1 MYRLAMVALLVLLFK
16 WLPKYGYM
24 KRVGMG
30 LVHYVFMIAVVLSL
44 IVSLSSCNMTG
55 NVVLNGKD
63 LIIEK
68 MKVIHVPTGVSL
80 KSNTTKV
87 EGVQVDTIG
96 NDELTGDFRYDNM
109 FK

>member
-1 MYRLAMVALLVLLFK
+1 MVALLVLRFK
-16 WLPKYGYM
+16 WLPNYGYM

-30 LVHYVFMIAVVLSL
+30 LVHYVFMIAVVLFL

-68 MKVIHVPTGVSL
+68 IKGLSVPTGISQ
-80 KSNTTKV
+80 KSDTSKLEV
-87 EGVQVDTIG
+87 GKVDTTDNI
-96 NDELTGDFRYDNM
+96 ELTGDFRYDNL

>member
-1 MYRLAMVALLVLLFK
+1 MLSIHR
-16 WLPKYGYM
+16 YM
-24 KRVGMG
+24 KKVGMG

-96 NDELTGDFRYDNM
+96 NYELTGDFRYDNM

>member
-1 MYRLAMVALLVLLFK
+1 
-16 WLPKYGYM
+16 
-24 KRVGMG
+24 MG
-30 LVHYVFMIAVVLSL
+30 QVHYVFMIAVVLFL

-68 MKVIHVPTGVSL
+68 MKGLQVPTGISI
-80 KSNTTKV
+80 KSDTSKV
-87 EGVQVDTIG
+87 DEVQIDSNG
-96 NDELTGDFRYDNM
+96 DKELTGDFRYDNL

>member
-1 MYRLAMVALLVLLFK
+1 
-16 WLPKYGYM
+16 M

-30 LVHYVFMIAVVLSL
+30 LIHYVFMIALIFFL

-63 LIIEK
+63 IVIEK
-68 MKVIHVPTGVSL
+68 VKGLSVPTGISFKLDTSKLEVG
-80 KSNTTKV
+80 
-87 EGVQVDTIG
+87 EVDTTD
-96 NDELTGDFRYDNM
+96 NSELTGDFRYDNL

>member
-1 MYRLAMVALLVLLFK
+1 
-16 WLPKYGYM
+16 M

-30 LVHYVFMIAVVLSL
+30 LVHYVFMIAVVFFL

-55 NVVLNGKD
+55 NVVLNGKE

-68 MKVIHVPTGVSL
+68 MKGLQVPTGVRL
-80 KSNTTKV
+80 KSDTSKV
-87 EGVQVDTIG
+87 EDVKVDTTDNI
-96 NDELTGDFRYDNM
+96 ELTGDFRYDNL

>member
-1 MYRLAMVALLVLLFK
+1 
-16 WLPKYGYM
+16 M

-30 LVHYVFMIAVVLSL
+30 LVHYVFMIAVVLFL

-55 NVVLNGKD
+55 NVVLNSKD

-68 MKVIHVPTGVSL
+68 MKGLHVTTGVSL
-80 KSNTTKV
+80 KSDTSKV
-87 EGVQVDTIG
+87 EDVNVDTTDNI
-96 NDELTGDFRYDNM
+96 ELTGDFRYDNL

>member
-1 MYRLAMVALLVLLFK
+1 MLSIHR
-16 WLPKYGYM
+16 YM

-30 LVHYVFMIAVVLSL
+30 LVHYVFMIAVVLFL

-55 NVVLNGKD
+55 NVVLNGKV

-68 MKVIHVPTGVSL
+68 MKVIHVPTGVNL
-80 KSNTTKV
+80 KSDTTKV

-109 FK
+109 FN

>member
-1 MYRLAMVALLVLLFK
+1 
-16 WLPKYGYM
+16 
-24 KRVGMG
+24 MG
-30 LVHYVFMIAVVLSL
+30 LVHYVFMIAVVLFL

-96 NDELTGDFRYDNM
+96 NDELTGDFRYDNL

>member
-1 MYRLAMVALLVLLFK
+1 
-16 WLPKYGYM
+16 
-24 KRVGMG
+24 MG
-30 LVHYVFMIAVVLSL
+30 LVHYIFMIAVVLFL

-68 MKVIHVPTGVSL
+68 MKGLYVPTGVSL
-80 KSNTTKV
+80 ESDTSKV
-87 EGVQVDTIG
+87 EVEKVDTTDNI
-96 NDELTGDFRYDNM
+96 ELTGDFRYDNL

>member
-1 MYRLAMVALLVLLFK
+1 
-16 WLPKYGYM
+16 M
-24 KRVGMG
+24 KRVGKG
-30 LVHYVFMIAVVLSL
+30 LVHYVFMIAVVLFL

-68 MKVIHVPTGVSL
+68 MKGLSLPTGISL
-80 KSNTTKV
+80 KSDTSKSEVEKIDTT
-87 EGVQVDTIG
+87 D
-96 NDELTGDFRYDNM
+96 NFELTGDFRYDNL

>member
-1 MYRLAMVALLVLLFK
+1 
-16 WLPKYGYM
+16 
-24 KRVGMG
+24 
-30 LVHYVFMIAVVLSL
+30 
-44 IVSLSSCNMTG
+44 MTG

-68 MKVIHVPTGVSL
+68 MKVIHVPTVVSL
-80 KSNTTKV
+80 KSDTSKV